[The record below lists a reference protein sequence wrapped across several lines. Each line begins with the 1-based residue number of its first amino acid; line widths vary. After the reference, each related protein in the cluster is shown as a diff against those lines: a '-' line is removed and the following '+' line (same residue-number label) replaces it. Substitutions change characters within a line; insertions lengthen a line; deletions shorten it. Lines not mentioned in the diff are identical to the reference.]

1 MTQSNTRKRLYFFWD
16 YDITEEDL
24 RAILSSDNEV
34 EKAWAMTRLLEAA
47 KWDDIW
53 RFITLD
59 DLRVNFDRLRFRF
72 DKDRETWAYAINRW
86 TATT

>member
-1 MTQSNTRKRLYFFWD
+1 MPDPTPRKRLYFFWD

-24 RAILSSDNEV
+24 RAILRGNNET

-47 KWDDIW
+47 KWEDIW

-59 DLRVNFDRLRFRF
+59 ELKENFDRLRFRF
-72 DKDRETWAYAINRW
+72 EKDRETWAYAIKLW
-86 TATT
+86 TATP